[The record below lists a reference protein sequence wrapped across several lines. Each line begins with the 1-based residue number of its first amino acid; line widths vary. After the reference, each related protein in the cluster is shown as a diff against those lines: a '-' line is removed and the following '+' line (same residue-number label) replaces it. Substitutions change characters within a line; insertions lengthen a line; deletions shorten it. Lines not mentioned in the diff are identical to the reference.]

1 MQSKMRNLI
10 LAVLTVSML
19 LSLAA
24 CGEKNQQD
32 GDQEV
37 NTPQTTRADTNE
49 INVGIPQDLEDSLD
63 PHVTTAAGTREVL
76 FNVFEGL
83 MKADPEGNI
92 IPAVAEKCDVSDD
105 AKVYT
110 FTLRE
115 GVTFHNGQIVTV
127 DDVVYSISRC
137 AGMLDDGIYTAAST
151 LKGIVSVEAPDDRT
165 VVITLSEGNTE
176 FLASLVTTY
185 AAIIPADYTEQA
197 TQPVG
202 TGPFKFASRSPQEN
216 FVIERFD
223 GYWGTPAKL
232 DKVTYLVT
240 AMDTA
245 VMSMKSGVIDVFAHL
260 TADMAKSVEDQF
272 TIEKDTAKLVQA
284 LYLNNAV
291 EPFNDV
297 RVRQALCYA
306 VDVDQIIDLVVDGNG
321 VRVGSSMFPAFG
333 KYFDESLSTYY
344 THDVEKAQ
352 ELLTEAGYPD
362 GFSMTIT
369 VPSNYPQHVQ
379 TGEVIAEQLKAVG
392 ITAQI
397 EQVDWNQT
405 WLTEVYANRNFQSTV
420 VGFDTSTL
428 TARGMLERW
437 TSDHGKNMI
446 NFNSA
451 EYDELFRQAIAC
463 TDDGEQTAL
472 YKQMERILTEEA
484 ANVYIQD
491 IYNMVAVNPGLEGL
505 TFYPMYVLDVA
516 TISWKEA

>member
-1 MQSKMRNLI
+1 MQNKMRNLI
-10 LAVLTVSML
+10 LALLTAAMV

-24 CGEKNQQD
+24 CGTKTTEN
-32 GDQEV
+32 GEEA
-37 NTPQTTRADTNE
+37 NTPQTSRADTNE
-49 INVGIPQDLEDSLD
+49 VNVGIPQDLEDSLD
-63 PHVTTAAGTREVL
+63 PHVTAAAGTREVL
-76 FNVFEGL
+76 YNIFEGL

-92 IPAVAEKCDVSDD
+92 IPAVADNCDISDD

-110 FTLRE
+110 FTLRD
-115 GVTFHNGQIVTV
+115 GVKFHNGQTVTV
-127 DDVVYSISRC
+127 DDVVFSISRC
-137 AGMLDDGIYTAAST
+137 AGMLDDGVYTAAST
-151 LKGIVSVEAPDDRT
+151 LKGIVSVEAADEKT

-176 FLASLVTTY
+176 FLACLVTTN
-185 AAIIPADYTEQA
+185 AAILPADYTEQA

-202 TGPFKFASRSPQEN
+202 TGPFKFTSRSPQEN
-216 FVIERFD
+216 FVMERFD
-223 GYWGTPAKL
+223 DYWGTPAKL

-245 VMSMKSGVIDVFAHL
+245 VMSMKSGVIDIFAHL
-260 TADMAKSVEDQF
+260 TADQVKSVEDQF
-272 TIEKDTAKLVQA
+272 NIERDTAKLVQA

-291 EPFNDV
+291 EPFNDI

-333 KYFDESLSTYY
+333 KYFDDSLTNYY
-344 THDVEKAQ
+344 TYDVEKAK

-362 GFSMTIT
+362 GFAMTIT
-369 VPSNYPQHVQ
+369 MPSNYPQHVQ

-392 ITAQI
+392 ITATI
-397 EQVDWNQT
+397 EQVDWNNT
-405 WLTEVYANRNFQSTV
+405 WIPDVYGNRNFQSTV

-446 NFNSA
+446 NFNNA
-451 EYDELFRQAIAC
+451 EYDELFRQAAAC
-463 TDDGEQTAL
+463 IDDGEQTAL
-472 YKQMERILTEEA
+472 YKQMERILTEQA

-491 IYNMVAVNPGLEGL
+491 IYNMVAVNPALDGL
-505 TFYPMYVLDVA
+505 TFYPMYVLDLSSVYY
-516 TISWKEA
+516 K